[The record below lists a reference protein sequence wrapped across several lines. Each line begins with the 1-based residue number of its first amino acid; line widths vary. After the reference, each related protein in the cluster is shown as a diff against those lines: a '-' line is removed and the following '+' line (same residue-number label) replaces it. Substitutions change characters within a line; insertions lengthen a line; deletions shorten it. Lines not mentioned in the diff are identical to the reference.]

1 MAKRHKKIAY
11 IETPYKGITL
21 DDYNVE
27 KRRLQLE
34 LLKAQQRVVDEK
46 RRVVISLDGRDAAG
60 KGATIKRLVER
71 MMPKFFHAVE
81 LGIPTPSESK
91 HWFKRYENH
100 FPVPGEITFFDRS
113 WYNRAL
119 IEPTMGYC
127 TEEQYK
133 YFMRKV
139 LKWEHKLIDKGI
151 VMIKFYLSVSS
162 ETQLLRFHERLSDPL
177 KFWKFSEN
185 DMHARKKWERFT
197 MYKEQMFARTS
208 SAKSPWVVVNANNA
222 YEARLT
228 CMLHIIRTLG
238 KSDYVPLTGEDVR
251 KTYTIEINGVPFKGL
266 NAMQYATLQELSK
279 GQKNVAAPPK
289 SLEELSN
296 EVAETKLPPNEKTT
310 TPAD

>member
-1 MAKRHKKIAY
+1 MTKHHKQIKY
-11 IETPYKGITL
+11 VETPYTAIGRQ
-21 DDYNVE
+21 DYDIE

-34 LLKAQQRVVDEK
+34 LLKAQQRIVAEK
-46 RRVVISLDGRDAAG
+46 KRLVISLDGRDAAG
-60 KGATIKRLVER
+60 KGATIKRLIEKL
-71 MMPKFFHAVE
+71 MPKFYNAVE
-81 LGIPTPSESK
+81 LGIPTKSESQY
-91 HWFKRYENH
+91 WFKRYKAY
-100 FPVPGEITFFDRS
+100 FPTPGEITFFDRS

-127 TEEQYK
+127 SESQYV

-139 LKWEHKLIDKGI
+139 LKWEHGNIDKGLI
-151 VMIKFYLSVSS
+151 MIKFYMSVDS

-185 DMHARKKWERFT
+185 DFHARAKWERFT
-197 MYKEQMFARTS
+197 RYKEQMFARTS
-208 SAKSPWVVVNANNA
+208 STKSPWVVVNANNA

-238 KSDYVPLTGEDVR
+238 NTDFVPLTGEDVP
-251 KTYTIEINGVPFKGL
+251 KTYMIEINGVPFKGL

-279 GQKNVAAPPK
+279 NIASNVLPPK

-296 EVAETKLPPNEKTT
+296 EVMSVDKQE
-310 TPAD
+310 PA